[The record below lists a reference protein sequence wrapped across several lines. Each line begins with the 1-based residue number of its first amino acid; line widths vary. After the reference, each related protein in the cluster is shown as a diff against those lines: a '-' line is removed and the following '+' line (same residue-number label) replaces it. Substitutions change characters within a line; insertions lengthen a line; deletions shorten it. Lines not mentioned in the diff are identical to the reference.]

1 MFDRRRRPSYLTP
14 ATATT
19 YRLSTDFHLIYMAFS
34 RSTGMFDFEVEKL
47 IRQEFVSRFDSKF
60 ICNHRRQTIRNFRKR
75 SVPPCNTLIFQC
87 LNRTDGSGHHPRF
100 PYCITNHP
108 PSCVIP
114 SIESDRVSVTVLVWE
129 LSEWGINGGRGRCA
143 SCVRRNDKM
152 KNAAFMSCGL
162 LPLSLGIKVD

>member
-34 RSTGMFDFEVEKL
+34 S
-47 IRQEFVSRFDSKF
+47 
-60 ICNHRRQTIRNFRKR
+60 CNHRRQTIRNFRKR